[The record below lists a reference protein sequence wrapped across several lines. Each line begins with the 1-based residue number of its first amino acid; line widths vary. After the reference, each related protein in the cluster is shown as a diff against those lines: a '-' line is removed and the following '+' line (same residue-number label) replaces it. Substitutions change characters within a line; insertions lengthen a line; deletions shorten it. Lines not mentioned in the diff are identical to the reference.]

1 MIKALM
7 PMDEF
12 DNHFGTH
19 LATDE
24 YDTIGGFLVH
34 QLQHMP
40 KKGESFTVDNLRFE
54 ILKTDNRRVHL
65 IKLKKS

>member
-7 PMDEF
+7 PIDEF
-12 DNHFGTH
+12 DDYFATH
-19 LATDE
+19 LTTDE
-24 YDTIGGFLVH
+24 YDTVGGFIVH

-40 KKGESFTVDNLRFE
+40 KKGESLVLDNLRFE
-54 ILKTDNRRVHL
+54 VIKTDNRRIYL